1 MKYLVTGG
9 CGFIGSHLCDALIE
23 LGHDVTVLDNLSTG
37 FRKNLSE
44 KAELIVADVSDRAAV
59 SKVME
64 DKDGCFHLAAIA
76 SVEQSNIDWAG
87 THEVNQTG
95 SINVFNAARANQ
107 RRDAIPVVYASSAAV
122 YGDNATLPLSEKATP
137 TPSSAYGAD
146 KLGSELHAR
155 IAWINH
161 KVPTIGMRFFNV
173 YGPRQNPKSPYS
185 GVISIFIDKILAQ
198 DSVTI
203 YGNGDQTRDF
213 VYVGDVV
220 RHLVRSMSRATEN
233 AEIYNVCT
241 GLSTSILQLAKT
253 LFAVSGTT
261 PEIDFKAARSGD
273 IFTSL
278 GQPKKAQTGLNIEAK
293 VELGKGL
300 KMTVSALS
308 IENREKKMF
317 AAEALKQRKVG

>member
-37 FRKNLSE
+37 FRKNLSA
-44 KAELIVADVSDRAAV
+44 KAELIVADVSDQEAV
-59 SKVME
+59 TSAMQ

-87 THEVNQTG
+87 THAVNQTG
-95 SINVFNAARANQ
+95 SINVFNAARVNHE
-107 RRDAIPVVYASSAAV
+107 RDAVPVVYASSAAV
-122 YGDNATLPLSEKATP
+122 YGDNAMLPLTEKATP
-137 TPSSAYGAD
+137 TPISAYGAD

-155 IAWINH
+155 VAWLNH
-161 KVPTIGMRFFNV
+161 KVPSIGMRFFNV

-185 GVISIFIDKILAQ
+185 GVISIFIDKILAKE
-198 DSVTI
+198 SVTI
-203 YGNGDQTRDF
+203 YGNGGQTRDF

-233 AEIYNVCT
+233 AGIYNVCT

-253 LFAVSGTT
+253 LFAVSGTA
-261 PEIDFKAARSGD
+261 PKIEFQAARSGD

-300 KMTVSALS
+300 KMTVSALA
-308 IENREKKMF
+308 IENREKEQL
-317 AAEALKQRKVG
+317 AHSLKAQKAS

>member
-37 FRKNLSE
+37 FRKNLSD
-44 KAELIVADVSDRAAV
+44 KAKLIVADVSDHDAV
-59 SKVME
+59 ADAMR
-64 DKDGCFHLAAIA
+64 DQDGCFHLAAIA

-87 THEVNQTG
+87 THAINQTG
-95 SINVFNAARANQ
+95 SINVFDAARANEQ
-107 RRDAIPVVYASSAAV
+107 RGAVPVVYASSAAV

-137 TPSSAYGAD
+137 TPISAYGAD

-155 IAWINH
+155 VAWINH
-161 KVPTIGMRFFNV
+161 GVPTIGMRFFNV

-185 GVISIFIDKILAQ
+185 GVISIFIDKIL
-198 DSVTI
+198 SNSPVTI
-203 YGNGDQTRDF
+203 YGNGGQTRDF
-213 VYVGDVV
+213 IYVVDVV

-241 GLSTSILQLAKT
+241 GHSTSILQLAKT
-253 LFAVSGTT
+253 LFSVSGSA
-261 PEIDFKAARSGD
+261 PKIDFQAARSGD

-278 GQPKKAQTGLNIEAK
+278 GLPKKAQVGLNIEAK

-300 KMTVSALS
+300 KMTVSALA
-308 IENREKKMF
+308 IEQREK
-317 AAEALKQRKVG
+317 EALEAKIMKQKKAS